1 LISSLATRPR
11 PFLTIINKE
20 QVMRKYHLKHMVAVF
35 AVILAHGATADETT
49 FMKLDRNADGFIS
62 AEESIIYE
70 ALYEGWSAADA
81 NNDGRIDTSEFSAF
95 EINSA
100 SEQQRESSQ

>member
-1 LISSLATRPR
+1 MKKLALKQMVLI
-11 PFLTIINKE
+11 
-20 QVMRKYHLKHMVAVF
+20 F
-35 AVILAHGATADETT
+35 AVTGAWGAAADETT
-49 FMKLDRNADGFIS
+49 FIKLDKNADGFIS

-95 EINSA
+95 EINSQPEGQPA
-100 SEQQRESSQ
+100 SSR